1 MEDLAY
7 WIGMAA
13 VAVSAITG
21 VIEAGRQPI
30 DWFGVVLIALTAG
43 LGGGTLR
50 DLVLDREVFWV
61 HDQRFLA
68 VAIVAGL
75 ATVPLVQW
83 VRLPARA
90 FLFPDAIAL
99 GLFTIAGTQI
109 ALARDVPWL
118 AATFLGVMTGVFG
131 GVLRDVLANER
142 PLIFAGQL
150 YGTASWL
157 GALVFVALLAGG
169 VAAGWASLAGMAVVV
184 VLRLAAIRFDLRLP
198 TFSARR

>member
-1 MEDLAY
+1 VEDLAY

-99 GLFTIAGTQI
+99 ALFTIAGTQI

-150 YGTASWL
+150 YGTVSWL
-157 GALVFVALLAGG
+157 GAIVFVALLAGD
-169 VAAGWASLAGMAVVV
+169 VPAGWASLGGMAVVV
-184 VLRLAAIRFDLRLP
+184 ALRLAAIRFDLRLP